1 MRMTMELCRRL
12 KMEFQRIAQESVSQT
27 FSGAKDIQG
36 FLKRLLRQ
44 IAEQER
50 TREADPL
57 GNIDAKPVDELKEE
71 LKKRLID
78 KRYQ

>member
-1 MRMTMELCRRL
+1 MTMELCRRL

-36 FLKRLLRQ
+36 FLKRLLRH
-44 IAEQER
+44 AEQER
-50 TREADPL
+50 TREANPL

-71 LKKRLID
+71 LEKRLSD

>member
-1 MRMTMELCRRL
+1 MTMELCRRL
-12 KMEFQRIAQESVSQT
+12 KTEFQRIAQESVSQT
-27 FSGAKDIQG
+27 FSGAKDIQE

-71 LKKRLID
+71 LEKRLSD